1 MFADDV
7 LEKYTPK
14 SASKKQ
20 EVVEDKE
27 VIKCKWIHY
36 QML

>member
-1 MFADDV
+1 MSVEDV
-7 LEKYTPK
+7 LEKFTPK
-14 SASKKQ
+14 LASKKQ

-27 VIKCKWIHY
+27 VIICKWIHY